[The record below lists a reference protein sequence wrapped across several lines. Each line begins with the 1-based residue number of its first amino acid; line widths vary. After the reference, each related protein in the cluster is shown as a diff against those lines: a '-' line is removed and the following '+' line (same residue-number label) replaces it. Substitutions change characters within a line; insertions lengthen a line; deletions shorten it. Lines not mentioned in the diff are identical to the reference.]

1 MIDRR
6 ARSKQAAGAALLV
19 AALTGLTACGS
30 TSEKDAT
37 ATSGSAPQMTAAQT
51 TTTTT
56 ATKPPFADD
65 VPRTPNPAVAGKTV
79 GLVSITQASE
89 LFPREEAAFREAA
102 GVLGW
107 TVKVVDLQGDPSK
120 TPAAVENLVQAGVD
134 AIVLESVEPV
144 FLGSSAAHAKTE
156 GVPIMATLVG
166 TPASTSRGA
175 LLSSV
180 VEPLAQ
186 ESTELA
192 ERMIEDAGG
201 SGDVAVDGDKISPV
215 GVIPETAMRAAIEG
229 KMNVVATH
237 QIDYTKLAADANAV
251 TQSWLVKHPGLKAI
265 WCPYDGACVGA
276 AQAVQAAGKDVG
288 VYSFNGSKGTMD
300 LIRQGAPYVSMAA
313 PVEYAAYL
321 ALDALNAHFRKQRV
335 EQDIVL
341 HDQLT
346 DRSNVPD
353 SGVVDGTSLYGDF
366 RTAYAKRWGAKG

>member
-1 MIDRR
+1 MIIGR
-6 ARSKQAAGAALLV
+6 ARSTQAAGTALLV
-19 AALTGLTACGS
+19 AALTTLAACGS
-30 TSEKDAT
+30 TSKKPEAGTAT
-37 ATSGSAPQMTAAQT
+37 AAAQPQ
-51 TTTTT
+51 TT
-56 ATKPPFADD
+56 ASTPPPYASE
-65 VPRTPNPAVAGKTV
+65 VPKGPNPAVAGKTV
-79 GLVSITQASE
+79 GLVSVTQASE

-102 GVLGW
+102 AVLGW
-107 TVKVVDLQGDPSK
+107 KVKLVDLQGDPSK

-134 AIVLESVEPV
+134 AIVLESVEPF
-144 FLGSSAAHAKTE
+144 FLGSSSARAKAA

-166 TPASTSRGA
+166 TPASASKRA
-175 LLSSV
+175 LLTSV

-192 ERMIEDAGG
+192 DRMVDDSGG

-215 GVIPETAMRAAIEG
+215 GVIPETAMRKAIDG
-229 KMNVVATH
+229 KMTVVATH

-276 AQAVQAAGKDVG
+276 AQAVQASGNDVG

-300 LIRQGAPYVSMAA
+300 LIRQGARYVSMAA

-321 ALDALNAHFRKQRV
+321 SLDALNAHFRKERV
-335 EQDIVL
+335 AQDLVL

-346 DRSNVPD
+346 DKANVPD

-366 RTAYAKRWGAKG
+366 RADYAKRWGAEG